1 MSFFFRRVHNFVN
14 CRHNLVIIRFFAE
27 YYAILNLR
35 KAGEFPLEEGKKKT
49 MSGKRAAAWLAGIVL
64 LGLTGC
70 AQPVPPAAVPSG
82 TSHTAVPERTAALE
96 QPSGADTTVSAE
108 MPSTA
113 ATTTTTSAT
122 TTTTVPPP
130 STTAPSAV
138 QPPDKNVRT
147 AYLTFDD
154 GPCHHTPEL
163 LQILEEYGVK
173 ATFYVVRPA
182 DDECRGYYR
191 QIVEAGHEIALHTY
205 THDYNTVYT
214 DVDAFFADL
223 DRIADVVEEET
234 GVRPMQFRFPG
245 GSSNQ
250 VSIPVGGKDI
260 VRRIAL
266 ESHRRGYVY
275 NDWNVSSGDASARLL
290 TAEQIFGNVTEQV
303 KGLREPVILMHD
315 TDRNQSTRDA
325 VPQII
330 EQLQAAGY
338 QFDTI
343 SNRSEPCQHRS
354 IAKYLAEEQMLT

>member
-1 MSFFFRRVHNFVN
+1 M
-14 CRHNLVIIRFFAE
+14 E
-27 YYAILNLR
+27 
-35 KAGEFPLEEGKKKT
+35 KT
-49 MSGKRAAAWLAGIVL
+49 MGGKRAAVWLAGIML

-70 AQPVPPAAVPSG
+70 TRAAPPAEIPPG
-82 TSHTAVPERTAALE
+82 TFHTAVPERTAALE

-108 MPSTA
+108 TPTTS
-113 ATTTTTSAT
+113 TTTTTAPT
-122 TTTTVPPP
+122 TTTTPAPPTT
-130 STTAPSAV
+130 TTAPSAV
-138 QPPDKNVRT
+138 QPPDKGGRV

-154 GPCHHTPEL
+154 GPSHHTPEL

-182 DDECRGYYR
+182 DAECRGYYR
-191 QIVEAGHEIALHTY
+191 QIAEAGHEIALHTY

-250 VSIPVGGKDI
+250 VSIPIGGKDI

-266 ESHRRGYVY
+266 ESYRRGYVY
-275 NDWNVSSGDASARLL
+275 NDWNVSAGDASVRLL
-290 TAEQIFGNVTEQV
+290 TVDQILGNVVEQA
-303 KGLREPVILMHD
+303 KGFREPVILMHD
-315 TDRNQSTRDA
+315 TDRCQSTRDA

-330 EQLQAAGY
+330 EQLRAAGY
-338 QFDTI
+338 RFDTI
-343 SNRSEPCQHRS
+343 SSRSEPCQHRS
-354 IAKYLAEEQMLT
+354 IAKYLAEEQNLT

>member
-1 MSFFFRRVHNFVN
+1 
-14 CRHNLVIIRFFAE
+14 
-27 YYAILNLR
+27 
-35 KAGEFPLEEGKKKT
+35 

-82 TSHTAVPERTAALE
+82 TSHTTVPERTAALE

-191 QIVEAGHEIALHTY
+191 
-205 THDYNTVYT
+205 
-214 DVDAFFADL
+214 
-223 DRIADVVEEET
+223 
-234 GVRPMQFRFPG
+234 
-245 GSSNQ
+245 
-250 VSIPVGGKDI
+250 
-260 VRRIAL
+260 
-266 ESHRRGYVY
+266 
-275 NDWNVSSGDASARLL
+275 
-290 TAEQIFGNVTEQV
+290 
-303 KGLREPVILMHD
+303 
-315 TDRNQSTRDA
+315 
-325 VPQII
+325 
-330 EQLQAAGY
+330 
-338 QFDTI
+338 
-343 SNRSEPCQHRS
+343 
-354 IAKYLAEEQMLT
+354 

>member
-1 MSFFFRRVHNFVN
+1 
-14 CRHNLVIIRFFAE
+14 
-27 YYAILNLR
+27 
-35 KAGEFPLEEGKKKT
+35 
-49 MSGKRAAAWLAGIVL
+49 MSGKRAAVWLAGIIL

-70 AQPVPPAAVPSG
+70 ARTAPPAEMPSG
-82 TSHTAVPERTAALE
+82 TSHAAVPERTAALE
-96 QPSGADTTVSAE
+96 QPSGADTTVTADT
-108 MPSTA
+108 PTTSTTTSTTTA
-113 ATTTTTSAT
+113 PTTTTTTAA
-122 TTTTVPPP
+122 PPT
-130 STTAPSAV
+130 TTAPPSV
-138 QPPDKNVRT
+138 PPADKSGRT

-154 GPCHHTPEL
+154 GPSHHTPEL

-266 ESHRRGYVY
+266 ESYRRGYVY
-275 NDWNVSSGDASARLL
+275 NDWNVSSGDASAKVL
-290 TAEQIFGNVTEQV
+290 TVEQILGNVVENA
-303 KGLREPVILMHD
+303 KAFREPVILMHD

-325 VPQII
+325 MPQII
-330 EQLQAAGY
+330 EQLRAAGY
-338 QFDTI
+338 RFDTI

-354 IAKYLAEEQMLT
+354 ITKYLQEEQNLT

>member
-1 MSFFFRRVHNFVN
+1 M
-14 CRHNLVIIRFFAE
+14 
-27 YYAILNLR
+27 
-35 KAGEFPLEEGKKKT
+35 G
-49 MSGKRAAAWLAGIVL
+49 GKRAAAAWLAGIML

-70 AQPVPPAAVPSG
+70 TRTLPPAEVPSG
-82 TSHTAVPERTAALE
+82 TIHTAVPERTAALE
-96 QPSGADTTVSAE
+96 QPSGADTTVSVE
-108 MPSTA
+108 TPTTSTTTTM
-113 ATTTTTSAT
+113 ATTTTTPAPPT
-122 TTTTVPPP
+122 TTTAPP
-130 STTAPSAV
+130 AV
-138 QPPDKNVRT
+138 QPPDKSNRV

-154 GPCHHTPEL
+154 GPSHHTPEL
-163 LQILEEYGVK
+163 LQILEKYGVK

-182 DDECRGYYR
+182 DAECRGYYR

-234 GVRPMQFRFPG
+234 DMRPMQFRFPG

-266 ESHRRGYVY
+266 ESYRRGYVY
-275 NDWNVSSGDASARLL
+275 NDWNVSAGDASVKLL
-290 TAEQIFGNVTEQV
+290 TVEQILGNVVEQA
-303 KGLREPVILMHD
+303 KGFCEPVILMHD
-315 TDRNQSTRDA
+315 TDRCQSTRDA

-330 EQLQAAGY
+330 EQLRAAGY
-338 QFDTI
+338 RFDTI

-354 IAKYLAEEQMLT
+354 ITKYLAEEQNDT